1 MFQRRIDDYWST
13 EWSRD
18 LPDSWTGLT
27 RFTIL
32 DENLQ
37 MEFHGLGGGWRSKRY
52 PGLTTC
58 GQSSGKTCQK
68 QRNEKQ
74 NKSGLPKT
82 EAWQSWK
89 VAWYLLHWSSGML
102 EFQVTF
108 KKMREE
114 SWKFRCQQQCLAKT
128 KGVKGKLV
136 ALLMLA
142 RQNTHASLKPTNRR
156 ERVWKTLSTKIM
168 KTTLQGKES
177 THWNTTISCTN
188 WVPCLKAR
196 KIPDAKA
203 AVDREWAKLE
213 QIPAWQLTKVR
224 NKKEVI
230 DEARKEGKI
239 FHFASL
245 MDICHL
251 KYSELEPKFQ
261 KIQRPSCT
269 PRRHCKRWFRL

>member
-1 MFQRRIDDYWST
+1 MVWEAVDVANDIQAW
-13 EWSRD
+13 
-18 LPDSWTGLT
+18 LPVARALE
-27 RFTIL
+27 R
-32 DENLQ
+32 
-37 MEFHGLGGGWRSKRY
+37 HVRSSATK
-52 PGLTTC
+52 
-58 GQSSGKTCQK
+58 SKTK
-68 QRNEKQ
+68 VGYR
-74 NKSGLPKT
+74 KT

-89 VAWYLLHWSSGML
+89 VAWYLLHWSSGCWSSRSLKKNARRKL
-102 EFQVTF
+102 EVP
-108 KKMREE
+108 MPAAMP
-114 SWKFRCQQQCLAKT
+114 CKT

-142 RQNTHASLKPTNRR
+142 RQNTHASLKPTNLR
-156 ERVWKTLSTKIM
+156 ERVWKELSKKIM

-188 WVPCLKAR
+188 WILCLKAT

-213 QIPAWQLTKVR
+213 QIPACQLTEVR

-251 KYSELEPKFQ
+251 KSSELEPKLQ
-261 KIQRPSCT
+261 KNTKAELYSEAT
-269 PRRHCKRWFRL
+269 S

>member
-1 MFQRRIDDYWST
+1 MKPR
-13 EWSRD
+13 
-18 LPDSWTGLT
+18 PT
-27 RFTIL
+27 RFVDWTHTIHHIGRKPPDGVSWSGRRLTKQTISRPDYLWPELWEDMSEAAQRKAKQKWATEKPKL
-32 DENLQ
+32 DKAGRLRGIY
-37 MEFHGLGGGWRSKRY
+37 FIDPADAGV
-52 PGLTTC
+52 PGHF
-58 GQSSGKTCQK
+58 QK
-68 QRNEKQ
+68 NARRK
-74 NKSGLPKT
+74 
-82 EAWQSWK
+82 
-89 VAWYLLHWSSGML
+89 L
-102 EFQVTF
+102 EVP
-108 KKMREE
+108 MPAAMP
-114 SWKFRCQQQCLAKT
+114 CKT